1 MSAIVCHHMFL
12 PVPSQDLDFKWAFNM
27 VLSSEVNSEMF
38 TEVKYQTKF
47 ILNTLPLVE
56 GIMVDY
62 QTRKKISPETN
73 VEDDHFC
80 QSVVIYH
87 NPLH

>member
-12 PVPSQDLDFKWAFNM
+12 PVPSQNLDFKWAFSM

-62 QTRKKISPETN
+62 HTRKKI
-73 VEDDHFC
+73 
-80 QSVVIYH
+80 
-87 NPLH
+87 

>member
-1 MSAIVCHHMFL
+1 M
-12 PVPSQDLDFKWAFNM
+12 N
-27 VLSSEVNSEMF
+27 NSEML

-62 QTRKKISPETN
+62 HTRKKISPETN
-73 VEDDHFC
+73 VEDDNICEERTMLNAHLK
-80 QSVVIYH
+80 SRSWLGTGK
-87 NPLH
+87 NMW

>member
-1 MSAIVCHHMFL
+1 MGF
-12 PVPSQDLDFKWAFNM
+12 VPTGHRQIKSRHFYQPGDKVF
-27 VLSSEVNSEMF
+27 SSEVNSEMF

-47 ILNTLPLVE
+47 ILNKLPLVE
-56 GIMVDY
+56 GIIVDY
-62 QTRKKISPETN
+62 HTRKKISPETN
-73 VEDDHFC
+73 VEDDNFC